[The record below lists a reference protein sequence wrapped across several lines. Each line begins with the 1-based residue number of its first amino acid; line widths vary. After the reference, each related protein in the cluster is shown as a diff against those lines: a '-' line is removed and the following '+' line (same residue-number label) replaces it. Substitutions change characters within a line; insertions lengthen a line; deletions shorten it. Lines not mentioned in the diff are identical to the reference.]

1 MSQEENE
8 QKAESNL
15 KRGFRR
21 KSSFWARKRRKSTKT
36 VIKTKKEKALR
47 EAEDRYNHSTRL
59 EPEPK
64 RNS

>member
-47 EAEDRYNHSTRL
+47 EAEDRYNHSTRVA
-59 EPEPK
+59 PESK

>member
-21 KSSFWARKRRKSTKT
+21 KSSFWARKRRKSTKI
-36 VIKTKKEKALR
+36 VVKTKKKKTLR

-59 EPEPK
+59 EGEPK